1 MRKLITHLNTTLG
14 AVIREQLDENFRKI
28 QNEMNG
34 QSYASQKLANDI
46 NRRLDAGIGALT
58 QDSEVVIAR
67 GDFPV
72 LDKRLEHMEDTMAT
86 KADLQFT
93 TTSATLRR
101 LGQKY
106 RQQGV
111 VASNAQGFAS
121 VSENIVVQYFQNYTP
136 LDTDYG
142 TLVKFDILSGQELLS
157 KEIHGYHG
165 NAMTYNSDDDMLY
178 LTTASGVGSGTILQ
192 ISPETLEVKEEIS
205 LIDTMKVSQAHSIGY
220 DNVDK
225 LYVVTDNKTIDFY
238 DTDWK
243 LSYTLQWL
251 DYAGFEPNWMQG
263 VQCNGDTLYWL
274 GGQKSQIWV
283 YKIDKKNQSL
293 IFKTIYTFDDF
304 QENLYPTGEIEG
316 LGFNNENG
324 NIYVASHI
332 SVSNFGGLTEYFET
346 NTDFKTVSLGSTVV
360 PHQTTYAKPINL
372 YASRNTNYNPDGTQN
387 NPFASLLEATVC
399 MRSPYI
405 PFPSLILD
413 DDFPDET
420 LVLANVNNAMFSA
433 AGHTVK
439 AAVIVNCDNLY
450 MSQLN
455 TIGWSHWNV
464 NALYIYNSDIRI
476 NSLAADNVA
485 NDAKVTDALY
495 LERSRAYINSS
506 NAELSVKLVNSALTS
521 SVPFAKL
528 IKQNVSSQVH
538 GLIPMGV
545 GKITDIN
552 NVANLSMADFLYYK
566 NIVVRVTAK
575 INDTNV
581 VFPLTANIMSNTV
594 NLIGLTQSA
603 GLMYLCSFHYVKD
616 DKSNTTID
624 FYQFPS
630 MNKLTSVN
638 YSIDAKVTDD

>member
-1 MRKLITHLNTTLG
+1 MYKLITNELSLSLDQKLRNDLIDNFKKIEGNADGQTNS
-14 AVIREQLDENFRKI
+14 IEQLSK
-28 QNEMNG
+28 
-34 QSYASQKLANDI
+34 KLDS
-46 NRRLDAGIGALT
+46 GIGALT

-72 LDKRLEHMEDTMAT
+72 LDKRLAHMEDTMAT

-93 TTSATLRR
+93 TTQATLRR

-106 RQQGV
+106 RQQGI

-121 VSENIVVQYFQNYTP
+121 VGENIVVQYFQNYAP
-136 LDTDYG
+136 LNTDYG
-142 TLVKFDILSGQELLS
+142 TLVKFDIRSGQELLS

-178 LTTASGVGSGTILQ
+178 LTTANGVGSGTILK

-205 LIDTMKVSQAHSIGY
+205 LIDTMQVTQAHSIGY

-238 DTDWK
+238 DTDWR

-283 YKIDKKNQSL
+283 YKIDKANQSL

-316 LGFNNENG
+316 LGFNNENSK
-324 NIYVASHI
+324 IYVASHI

-346 NTDFKTVSLGSTVV
+346 NADFKTVGLSSTVV

-372 YASRNTNYNPDGTQN
+372 YASRSTNYNPDGTQN

-399 MRSPYI
+399 IRSPYM
-405 PFPSLILD
+405 PFASLILD

-433 AGHTVK
+433 AGHSVK
-439 AAVIVNCDNLY
+439 AAVIANCDNLY
-450 MSQLN
+450 IAQLN
-455 TIGWSHWNV
+455 TIGWSHWNI
-464 NALYIYNSDIRI
+464 NALYIYNSNVRL
-476 NSLAADNVA
+476 NSFMASNVDNETKM
-485 NDAKVTDALY
+485 DDY
-495 LERSRAYINSS
+495 IYIERSIVFGNFNTSDSKNIMVRNS
-506 NAELSVKLVNSALTS
+506 ELTIPNIGERITKENSVARL
-521 SVPFAKL
+521 
-528 IKQNVSSQVH
+528 H
-538 GLIPMGV
+538 GKNRMGT
-545 GKITDIN
+545 GRITDVK
-552 NVANLSMADFLYYK
+552 NVTNLSTNDFLYYDQMSVQ
-566 NIVVRVTAK
+566 ITAQ
-575 INDTNV
+575 INDKTV
-581 VFPLTANIMSNTV
+581 AFNINADINSSIV
-594 NLIGLTQSA
+594 DLIGYAQHA
-603 GLMYLCSFHYVKD
+603 GIIYLCAFHYVKD
-616 DKSNTTID
+616 NADNTTID
-624 FYQFPS
+624 FYQVPS
-630 MNKLTSVN
+630 MNKVLPTS
-638 YSIDAKVTDD
+638 YTIDASMLDR

>member
-1 MRKLITHLNTTLG
+1 MHKLITNELSLSLDQKLRNDLIDNFKKIEGNADGQTNS
-14 AVIREQLDENFRKI
+14 IEQLSK
-28 QNEMNG
+28 
-34 QSYASQKLANDI
+34 KLDS
-46 NRRLDAGIGALT
+46 GIGALT

-72 LDKRLEHMEDTMAT
+72 LDKRLAHMEDTMAT

-93 TTSATLRR
+93 TTQATLRR

-106 RQQGV
+106 RQQGI

-121 VSENIVVQYFQNYTP
+121 VGENIVVQYFQNYAP

-142 TLVKFDILSGQELLS
+142 TLVKFDIRSGQELLS

-178 LTTASGVGSGTILQ
+178 LTIANGVGSGTILK
-192 ISPETLEVKEEIS
+192 ISPETLEVKEEIN
-205 LIDTMKVSQAHSIGY
+205 LIDTMQVTQAHSIGY

-238 DTDWK
+238 DTDWQ

-283 YKIDKKNQSL
+283 YKIDKQNQSL
-293 IFKTIYTFDDF
+293 VFKTIYTFDDF

-324 NIYVASHI
+324 KIYVASHI

-346 NTDFKTVSLGSTVV
+346 NADFKIVSLGSTVV

-387 NPFASLLEATVC
+387 NPFASLLEATIC

-420 LVLANVNNAMFSA
+420 LVLTNVNNAMFSA
-433 AGHTVK
+433 AGHSVK
-439 AAVIVNCDNLY
+439 AAVIANCDNLY
-450 MSQLN
+450 IAQLN
-455 TIGWSHWNV
+455 TIGWSHWNI

-521 SVPFAKL
+521 SAPFAKL

-538 GLIPMGV
+538 GLIPMGI

>member
-1 MRKLITHLNTTLG
+1 MKKLVTHLNTTVG
-14 AVIREQLDENFRKI
+14 PVIREQLDENFRKI

-72 LDKRLEHMEDTMAT
+72 LDKRLEYMEDTMAT

-121 VSENIVVQYFQNYTP
+121 VSENIVVQYFQNYAP

-205 LIDTMKVSQAHSIGY
+205 LIGTMKVSQAHSIGY

-420 LVLANVNNAMFSA
+420 LVLTNVNNAIFSA

-476 NSLAADNVA
+476 NSLTANNVA
-485 NDAKVTDALY
+485 DDAKVVDAIY
-495 LERSRAYINSS
+495 MERSKVYM
-506 NAELSVKLVNSALTS
+506 NAANAQLSVNLANSDLTTTA
-521 SVPFAKL
+521 PFAK
-528 IKQNVSSQVH
+528 ITKHNVSSHVH
-538 GLIPMGV
+538 GLIPMGT
-545 GKITDIN
+545 GSITDIN

>member
-1 MRKLITHLNTTLG
+1 MRKLITHLDTTLG
-14 AVIREQLDENFRKI
+14 AVIREQLDENFEKI
-28 QNEMNG
+28 QDG
-34 QSYASQKLANDI
+34 IGSQSDENKKMAQEI
-46 NRRLDAGIGALT
+46 NKRLDEGIGALT

-72 LDKRLEHMEDTMAT
+72 LDKRLAHMEDTMAT

-111 VASNAQGFAS
+111 MASNAQGFAS
-121 VSENIVVQYFQNYTP
+121 VSENIVVQYFQNYAP

-178 LTTASGVGSGTILQ
+178 LTTANGVGSGTILK

-205 LIDTMKVSQAHSIGY
+205 LIDTMQVTQVHSIGY

-238 DTDWK
+238 DTNWQ

-283 YKIDKKNQSL
+283 YKIDKQNQSL

-324 NIYVASHI
+324 KIYVASHI

-346 NTDFKTVSLGSTVV
+346 NADFKTVGLSSTAV

-372 YASRNTNYNPDGTQN
+372 YASRSTNYNPDGTQN

-420 LVLANVNNAMFSA
+420 LVLTNVNNAMFSA

-476 NSLAADNVA
+476 NSLTANNVA
-485 NDAKVTDALY
+485 DDAKVVDAIY
-495 LERSRAYINSS
+495 MERSKVYM
-506 NAELSVKLVNSALTS
+506 NAANAQLSVNLANSDLTTTA
-521 SVPFAKL
+521 PFAK
-528 IKQNVSSQVH
+528 ITKQNVSSQVH
-538 GLIPMGV
+538 GLIPMGT
-545 GKITDIN
+545 GSITDIN

>member
-1 MRKLITHLNTTLG
+1 MHKLITNELSLSLDQKLRNDLIDNFKKIEGNADGQTNS
-14 AVIREQLDENFRKI
+14 IEQLSK
-28 QNEMNG
+28 
-34 QSYASQKLANDI
+34 KLDS
-46 NRRLDAGIGALT
+46 GIGALT

-72 LDKRLEHMEDTMAT
+72 LDKRLAHMEDTMAT

-93 TTSATLRR
+93 TTQATLRR

-106 RQQGV
+106 RQQGI

-121 VSENIVVQYFQNYTP
+121 VGENIVVQYFQNYAP

-142 TLVKFDILSGQELLS
+142 TLVKFDIRSGQELLS

-178 LTTASGVGSGTILQ
+178 LTTANGVGSGTILK
-192 ISPETLEVKEEIS
+192 ISPETLEVKEEIN
-205 LIDTMKVSQAHSIGY
+205 LIDTMQVTQAHSIGY

-238 DTDWK
+238 DTDWQ

-283 YKIDKKNQSL
+283 YKIDKQNQSL
-293 IFKTIYTFDDF
+293 VFKTIYTFDDF

-324 NIYVASHI
+324 KIYVASHI

-346 NTDFKTVSLGSTVV
+346 NADFKTVGLSSTAV

-372 YASRNTNYNPDGTQN
+372 YASRSTNYNPDGTQN

-420 LVLANVNNAMFSA
+420 LVLTNVNNAMFSA

-476 NSLAADNVA
+476 NSLTANNVA
-485 NDAKVTDALY
+485 DDAKVVDAIY
-495 LERSRAYINSS
+495 MERSKVYM
-506 NAELSVKLVNSALTS
+506 NAANAQLSVNLANSDLTTTA
-521 SVPFAKL
+521 PFAK
-528 IKQNVSSQVH
+528 ITKQNVSSQVH
-538 GLIPMGV
+538 GLIPMGT
-545 GKITDIN
+545 GSITDIN

>member
-1 MRKLITHLNTTLG
+1 MRKLITHLDTTLG
-14 AVIREQLDENFRKI
+14 AVIREQLDENFEKI
-28 QNEMNG
+28 QDG
-34 QSYASQKLANDI
+34 IGSQSDENKKMAQEI
-46 NRRLDAGIGALT
+46 NKRLDEGIGALT

-72 LDKRLEHMEDTMAT
+72 LDKRLAHMEDTMAT

-142 TLVKFDILSGQELLS
+142 TLVKFDIRSGQELLS

-192 ISPETLEVKEEIS
+192 ISPETLEVKKEIS
-205 LIDTMKVSQAHSIGY
+205 LIDTMQVSQAHSIGY

-238 DTDWK
+238 DTNWQ

-283 YKIDKKNQSL
+283 YKIDKQNQSL

-324 NIYVASHI
+324 KIYVASHI

-420 LVLANVNNAMFSA
+420 LVLTNVNNAMFSA

-485 NDAKVTDALY
+485 NDAKVVDAIY
-495 LERSRAYINSS
+495 MERSKVYM
-506 NAELSVKLVNSALTS
+506 NAANAQLSVNLANSDLTTTA
-521 SVPFAKL
+521 PFAK
-528 IKQNVSSQVH
+528 ITKQNVSSQVH
-538 GLIPMGV
+538 GLIPMGT
-545 GKITDIN
+545 GSITDIN

-616 DKSNTTID
+616 DNSNTTID